1 MTVEEEHE
9 AFKNRLVEEVFAS
22 DAGDRKVPMEKVVM
36 LFWQFRDDPTVITFM
51 ARFVAKVRC
60 EVRRDFGGGPIGTT
74 RASGGGGDC
83 FVGIVVV
90 VVFKCETPFVSQ
102 SILFF
107 CLMGMWLVDVSIR
120 IVCRIAGCL

>member
-60 EVRRDFGGGPIGTT
+60 EVRRDFGGGRLVQHVP
-74 RASGGGGDC
+74 
-83 FVGIVVV
+83 VVV
-90 VVFKCETPFVSQ
+90 VVIVLWVLLLLLCLSVRPRSFLSQ
-102 SILFF
+102 YFF